1 MNKKSFFKIV
11 LTMCLMA
18 LPLMSLADD
27 YPRGDCNHDGFVNVS
42 DATTLVNFLLTSSWP
57 GEQSNYEIYTVN
69 GVSIKMIKVRG
80 GFFMMGAMEGDN
92 EARSSE
98 KPAHQVYVKDFSIC
112 ETEVTQAL
120 WEAVMGTNPSPY
132 NDDPNCPVE
141 SVSWQDAQTFIGK
154 LNILTGKSFR
164 LPTEAEWEFA
174 ARGGNESQGYLYAGS
189 NDIADVSWNAVS
201 RTHPVGTKSP
211 NELGLY
217 DMSGNVWEVCL
228 DRYDANYYSNSPVNN
243 PSGPST
249 GSQVVFR
256 GGSWYNGAS
265 LCRVTYRD
273 YGGFSANSHAGLRLA
288 M

>member
-1 MNKKSFFKIV
+1 MFIV
-11 LTMCLMA
+11 CLMTMPFMA
-18 LPLMSLADD
+18 MADD
-27 YPRGDCNHDGFVNVS
+27 YPRGDCSQDGQVNVTDVTMLINYLMS
-42 DATTLVNFLLTSSWP
+42 NTWP
-57 GEQSNYEIYTVN
+57 GESNYSIYTVN
-69 GVSIKMIKVRG
+69 GVSFKMVKVYG
-80 GFFMMGAMEGDN
+80 GSFMMGAMEGDN

-174 ARGGNESQGYLYAGS
+174 ARGGVYSQGYLYSGS
-189 NDIADVSWNAVS
+189 NNLAEVGWYSSNCSVNGVR
-201 RTHPVGTKSP
+201 RTHPVGTLAP

-217 DMSGNVWEVCL
+217 DMCGNVWEVCV
-228 DRYDANYYSNSPVNN
+228 DRYDASYYSISPVDN

-249 GSQVVFR
+249 GTEIIFH
-256 GGSWYNGAS
+256 GGSWYNGTTN
-265 LCRVTYRD
+265 CRVTYRD
-273 YGGFSANSHAGLRLA
+273 HASITANSHAGLRLA